1 MRIKFLL
8 LEINTSIKFLLFGM
22 NYITYGGVYLITDT
36 CNFFI
41 IPLCK
46 WTYSFVYY
54 LISYVISLYQLN
66 YYFLMPYEIWKQCRK
81 F

>member
-1 MRIKFLL
+1 MVHKIGVEISQIDRNSMQIKFLV
-8 LEINTSIKFLLFGM
+8 LEINTSTKFLLFGM

-46 WTYSFVYY
+46 
-54 LISYVISLYQLN
+54 
-66 YYFLMPYEIWKQCRK
+66 
-81 F
+81 

>member
-1 MRIKFLL
+1 MQIKFLV
-8 LEINTSIKFLLFGM
+8 LEINTSTKFLLFGM
-22 NYITYGGVYLITDT
+22 NYITNGGVYLITDT

-41 IPLCK
+41 IPLRK

-54 LISYVISLYQLN
+54 LISYVIPLYQLN
-66 YYFLMPYEIWKQCRK
+66 YYFLMSYEIWKQYRE